1 MGLCWAF
8 IDWELFVPTNIN
20 SEIGLHAWHK
30 SEFALVKPFDKTAMM
45 MIKRI
50 QSLQQLLWIVSA
62 VLLPL
67 QLLLPFAHAQF
78 GVVSTQ
84 KPVAAT
90 QVPVA
95 TPVAAVTEAPMAAAV
110 AAVTQAP
117 VAAPVAAVTQA
128 PVVAPLTDATSAPTE
143 TISSVVIDL
152 PGDSGFGGTPDTSNA
167 TIDEPTEGGQDFE
180 FDFAWRL
187 YSESATNTNDGVN
200 EVKAGLEKHLNDSF
214 VEKIALPEGMTI
226 DVGALNMTLRG
237 ACVCVGNCIS
247 CSTGTT
253 HYCQHLTGCFWFRD
267 IVSLLFRSL

>member
-1 MGLCWAF
+1 M
-8 IDWELFVPTNIN
+8 PTNIN
-20 SEIGLHAWHK
+20 SETGLHAWHK
-30 SEFALVKPFDKTAMM
+30 SEFAPVKPFDKTAMM

-95 TPVAAVTEAPMAAAV
+95 TPVAAVTEAPVAAAVAAVTVAPVAAAV

-117 VAAPVAAVTQA
+117 VAAPVAAATQA
-128 PVVAPLTDATSAPTE
+128 PVVAPLTESTSAPTE

-152 PGDSGFGGTPDTSNA
+152 PVDSGFGGTPETTDT

-187 YSESATNTNDGVN
+187 YSESATNANDGVN

-237 ACVCVGNCIS
+237 ACVCVGNCAPVPRVPPIIAS
-247 CSTGTT
+247 
-253 HYCQHLTGCFWFRD
+253 
-267 IVSLLFRSL
+267 I